1 VKSAGSPSYNR
12 ETVSEPKPTRRADGR
27 YMIQFPIPGTSRRS
41 SIYGRTAAECIAK
54 YRDRLTAG
62 RYRVRPG
69 SISEFYATEFAEW
82 IRNRVQPESVARYNS
97 EWLAMVGP
105 AFGHFR
111 FDEIT
116 PSIVQTAFSASS
128 RSPASLTN
136 ARGLLLQIV
145 KLAVAMNRASPAA
158 MTCVQIASVE
168 SPTPKRRRDVAIAAN
183 RLLARAS
190 AAGHWIAGPLFAAI
204 MLGLRKG
211 EVCGLK
217 RADLDGNVLTVERQ
231 RNTRGEKS
239 RLKSR
244 RVGES
249 RRIALPPEIAD
260 RLASF
265 WNRESIYLFTTD
277 AGRPIPYQHL
287 DRAMRPFQDDENPVS
302 FHAFR
307 AAAICNLID
316 AGVSDHSIM
325 DLVGHSS
332 ASMIRE
338 YRDHRDER
346 IRAALES
353 VIRWT
358 PEQ

>member
-1 VKSAGSPSYNR
+1 
-12 ETVSEPKPTRRADGR
+12 
-27 YMIQFPIPGTSRRS
+27 
-41 SIYGRTAAECIAK
+41 
-54 YRDRLTAG
+54 
-62 RYRVRPG
+62 
-69 SISEFYATEFAEW
+69 
-82 IRNRVQPESVARYNS
+82 
-97 EWLAMVGP
+97 MVGP

-111 FDEIT
+111 FDELT

-128 RSPASLTN
+128 RSSASLTN

-145 KLAVAMNRASPAA
+145 KLAVAMSRASPAA

-190 AAGHWIAGPLFAAI
+190 AAGHWIAGPLFAAV

-217 RADLDGNVLTVERQ
+217 VADLDGNVLTVERQ

-249 RRIALPPEIAD
+249 RRIALPSEIAD
-260 RLASF
+260 TLASF

-287 DRAMRPFQDDENPVS
+287 DRSMRPFQDDENPVS